1 MLHDVAMS
9 NVSNVS
15 NLSDVNDMSDLSAQ
29 LAGVARALLAEDDVQ
44 QTLDK
49 AVAMAT
55 DVVRGCDHAGVS
67 LVRRSQGIDTRAAT
81 HSIVRRGD
89 EMQYEFDEG
98 PCLDAIWKDGTVL
111 SRDLTTDPRWPS
123 WGSRTVE
130 ELGVRSMLCFQLF
143 THENTLGALNLY
155 SEHVDAF
162 DADDCTAGLALAAH
176 VAVALAAAEEIGHLG
191 SAITNRTTIGQ
202 AEGILM
208 ERFDVNAQQAFAVLR
223 RISQQRNVKLHEVAR
238 ELVETRRTPGAQ

>member
-1 MLHDVAMS
+1 M
-9 NVSNVS
+9 SNVS

-89 EMQYEFDEG
+89 E
-98 PCLDAIWKDGTVL
+98 
-111 SRDLTTDPRWPS
+111 
-123 WGSRTVE
+123 
-130 ELGVRSMLCFQLF
+130 
-143 THENTLGALNLY
+143 
-155 SEHVDAF
+155 
-162 DADDCTAGLALAAH
+162 
-176 VAVALAAAEEIGHLG
+176 
-191 SAITNRTTIGQ
+191 
-202 AEGILM
+202 
-208 ERFDVNAQQAFAVLR
+208 
-223 RISQQRNVKLHEVAR
+223 
-238 ELVETRRTPGAQ
+238 